1 VLFQIFVSKRL
12 IVAYLF
18 NGVIRRVLTL
28 AAVCAFCCATPLFA
42 QNTTPTEKPADYDD
56 ADGYAVLAFLLEH
69 YRPGLA
75 NTLEIASLTASGVK
89 PDSFETC
96 SGKIPAEFAAAVND
110 FRDKN
115 KKNWRLTKKLNLKFS
130 YKLVD
135 LAKKHQP
142 LAPTQNAKELPP
154 PVFEQPVYQVSAVGF
169 DGSRTH
175 AIAYVAA
182 VCGPDCSSGA
192 YHLLVKEKDGW
203 KEFVSSPVCEWM
215 SFNPDG
221 FFDRSPS

>member
-1 VLFQIFVSKRL
+1 
-12 IVAYLF
+12 VAYF
-18 NGVIRRVLTL
+18 FSGVIQKIL
-28 AAVCAFCCATPLFA
+28 ALGAVCALCCATPLFA
-42 QNTTPTEKPADYDD
+42 QNSSPSEKPADYED
-56 ADGYAVLAFLLEH
+56 ADGFAVLAVLLEH
-69 YRPGLA
+69 YRPELA
-75 NTLEIASLTASGVK
+75 NTLEIASLTASGAK
-89 PDSFETC
+89 PDSFEAC
-96 SGKIPAEFAAAVND
+96 GSRIPAEFAPAATD

-115 KKNWRLTKKLNLKFS
+115 KQNWRLTKKLNLKFS

-142 LAPTQNAKELPP
+142 LAPTQNAKDLPP
-154 PVFEQPVYQVSAVGF
+154 SVFAQPVYQVSAVGF
-169 DGSRTH
+169 DASRTH

-182 VCGPDCSSGA
+182 VCGPDCVSGA